1 MEKNK
6 NFDIKD
12 CLDISLKKYN
22 NHRHSAT
29 KYKPNEIFYSN
40 SLELFNE
47 VLDNIKKSF
56 KYIGAEY
63 QNFNIKE
70 KCLLNGKFKIQKQ
83 FTDKSTGIIL
93 YDRIKHKKIYTKINV
108 IITEIKIPNY
118 KISIAKDY
126 LDFDLKKNAEYYVN
140 YKLLNK
146 CSEEVWEKNL
156 KNEKRSEEDIIDNND
171 YLSDNEEEFINN
183 NLEELNN

>member
-40 SLELFNE
+40 SLELYNE

-56 KYIGAEY
+56 KYIG
-63 QNFNIKE
+63 QNIK
-70 KCLLNGKFKIQKQ
+70 
-83 FTDKSTGIIL
+83 IL
-93 YDRIKHKKIYTKINV
+93 I
-108 IITEIKIPNY
+108 
-118 KISIAKDY
+118 
-126 LDFDLKKNAEYYVN
+126 
-140 YKLLNK
+140 
-146 CSEEVWEKNL
+146 
-156 KNEKRSEEDIIDNND
+156 
-171 YLSDNEEEFINN
+171 
-183 NLEELNN
+183 